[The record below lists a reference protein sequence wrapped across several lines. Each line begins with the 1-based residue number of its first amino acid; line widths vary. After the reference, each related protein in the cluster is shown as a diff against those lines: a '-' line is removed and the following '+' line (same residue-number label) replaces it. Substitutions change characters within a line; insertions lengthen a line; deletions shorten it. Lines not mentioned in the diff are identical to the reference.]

1 MEKKHLTCITCPI
14 GCDMDVETKDGKLFS
29 AKGHIC
35 PRGEEFALQE
45 ITKPM
50 RVLTSTV
57 RIKDA
62 EFAMLPVRTDKPI
75 EKGLLFQAMEE
86 LARIEIQ
93 APIEM
98 YDIVIRNIVGTEAN
112 VIATRNMKRIK
123 KDKKGN

>member
-14 GCDMDVETKDGKLFS
+14 GCDMDVETEDGKLFS

-45 ITKPM
+45 ITRPM

-62 EFAMLPVRTDKPI
+62 EFAMLPVRTDRPI

-93 APIEM
+93 APVEM
-98 YDIVIRNIVGTEAN
+98 YDTMIRNVAGTEAN
-112 VIATRNMKRIK
+112 VIATRHMKKVEKSK
-123 KDKKGN
+123 KTN